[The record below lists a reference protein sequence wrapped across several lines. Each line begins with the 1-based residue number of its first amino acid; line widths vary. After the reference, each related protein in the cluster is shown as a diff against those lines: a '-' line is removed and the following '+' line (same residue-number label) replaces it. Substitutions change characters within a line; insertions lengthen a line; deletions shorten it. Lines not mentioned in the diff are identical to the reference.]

1 MCLTEMEQLFENLFK
16 YSRSDIPC
24 GVDSM
29 TYFAVKSLMN
39 KYEILLQKPSNIRFL
54 KMVQENFP
62 NVEYVAEYKASKKRA
77 NITLFYLIKSILE
90 QPGSTPEDA
99 IRELKEYCIIFKK
112 DKALDEVY
120 ETLDVMKVLSGSG
133 RRQSLFRIQSYPPDK
148 RTSFNKFIKND
159 LAGFIRYISDDK
171 INVEYMYLAP
181 DHLVLMT
188 EVSFRLELEEILVLI
203 DFLENQE
210 KKAAVTQ
217 LMNKKR
223 KELREIIKNHFL
235 IGEFQYSYYGW
246 GNHARVYLF
255 EDWYKELKLSRR
267 NTSSLVKHRYSFYP
281 TRYKEHCNELVFN
294 PNFKNLTY
302 EKILD
307 SMFKT
312 IENLNTMKNKEKME
326 D

>member
-29 TYFAVKSLMN
+29 TYFTVKSLMN

-54 KMVQENFP
+54 KMVQDSFP
-62 NVEYVAEYKASKKRA
+62 DVEYVAEHKASKKRE
-77 NITLFYLIKSILE
+77 NITLFYLIKNILE
-90 QPGSTPEDA
+90 QPNSTLEDV
-99 IRELKEYCIIFKK
+99 IRELKENCIIFKK

-120 ETLDVMKVLSGSG
+120 KTLDVMKVLSG
-133 RRQSLFRIQSYPPDK
+133 RRQSLFRVQSYPPDE
-148 RTSFNKFIKND
+148 RATFNKFIQDD
-159 LAGFIRYISDDK
+159 LADFIQYISNNK
-171 INVEYMYLAP
+171 INVEHVKLTSDY
-181 DHLVLMT
+181 LVLTT

-203 DFLENQE
+203 NPLENKD
-210 KKAAVTQ
+210 KKAAIQ

-235 IGEFQYSYYGW
+235 VGEFQYSYYGW
-246 GNHARVYLF
+246 RNHAIVYLF
-255 EDWYKELKLSRR
+255 EDWHRELKFSKA
-267 NTSSLVKHRYSFYP
+267 NVSSLVKNRYLFYP

-312 IENLNTMKNKEKME
+312 IERLNTDN
-326 D
+326 